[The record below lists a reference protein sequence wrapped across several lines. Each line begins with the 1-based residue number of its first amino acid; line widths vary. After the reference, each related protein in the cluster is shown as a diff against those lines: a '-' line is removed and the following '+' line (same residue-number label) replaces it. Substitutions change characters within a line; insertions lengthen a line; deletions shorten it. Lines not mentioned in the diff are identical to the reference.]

1 MLSMSVRSVWSR
13 TLLRR
18 LLASCFL
25 LLGGCAVHQTPE
37 QVNRMLLSALDV
49 AQKHHEQGKDAE
61 ASTVINAITAVDQ
74 DLPGLRELDQ
84 NIDPKVRDHM
94 NPGWLGMNR
103 KQRPPVHRSLGTR
116 ALLWLPDRLLDLAD
130 VVSFSML
137 GGSGLFLDYHATRAF
152 QFAGGARSGGGI
164 GWHDHRSLGIKSQ
177 AEGGVTLIAAG
188 THSFVG
194 ALIGTSGIRGAVGN
208 VDGIHRPSDP
218 LYREFRDYW
227 AIGGGGTVGF
237 LGAEID
243 FHPMQLADFLAGFVG
258 IDFLNDDFATTRSL
272 QLDHE
277 EEVLLQ
283 TLWRVRGSSRAIER
297 YLQAKRSG
305 ILQQAEWQQPTAG
318 AGEPMPST
326 AEGVPPAAPA
336 DPD

>member
-1 MLSMSVRSVWSR
+1 MLSMPVRSVRLGTFANLVLTSS
-13 TLLRR
+13 LL
-18 LLASCFL
+18 LLA
-25 LLGGCAVHQTPE
+25 GCAVHQTPE
-37 QVNRMLLSALDV
+37 QVNRMLSSALDI
-49 AQKHHEQGKDAE
+49 AQKYHDRDMDAE
-61 ASTVINAITAVDQ
+61 ASVVTSAIAAIDQ

-84 NIDPKVRDHM
+84 SIDPEVRGHM

-103 KQRPPVHRSLGTR
+103 KQRPPIQRSLGTR
-116 ALLWLPDRLLDLAD
+116 ALLWLPDRLLDLTD
-130 VVSFSML
+130 LVSFSML

-177 AEGGVTLIAAG
+177 AEGGVTVIAAG

-208 VDGIHRPSDP
+208 IDGLHRPSDP

-243 FHPMQLADFLAGFVG
+243 FHPMQLADFFAGFVG
-258 IDFLNDDFATTRSL
+258 VDFLNDDFATTRSL
-272 QLDHE
+272 QLNHE

-283 TLWRVRGSSRAIER
+283 TVWRVRGSARAVNR
-297 YLQAKRSG
+297 YLEAKKAGVLPGVEPEQA
-305 ILQQAEWQQPTAG
+305 AAG
-318 AGEPMPST
+318 AGEPIHSAT
-326 AEGVPPAAPA
+326 EGVLPAAPA